1 MMRMVVKLFSS
12 LILAISV
19 NTVMADAAL
28 DKIKES
34 GVLNVALYKD
44 FPPYSYVENGKQ
56 TGIDVEIAKA
66 LAEKLAVN
74 VSIRMVGA
82 DETMSDDLRNNVWKG
97 HYMGGGVA
105 DVMLHAP
112 YDREYA
118 KAEDMV
124 AFVGPYQLEKLAFAI
139 NTDKVGTD
147 PTVASF
153 IEAPIGVEVDT
164 LSDFYLLRA
173 VNGKIAER
181 LKHYKSNLEAITA
194 LKSGEIAAVMG
205 PRGELEGLLAEA
217 PQHLQI
223 RELVTP
229 GLSRGTW
236 AMGAAVKAR
245 NEDLAKEVD
254 KAMGALVKEG
264 KIRDIF
270 AKYKVAYNAPAL
282 PPIAAVE
289 DDDNGK
295 APKP

>member
-1 MMRMVVKLFSS
+1 MRMVVKLFSS

>member
-1 MMRMVVKLFSS
+1 MVVKLFSS

>member
-1 MMRMVVKLFSS
+1 MKMLVKLAS
-12 LILAISV
+12 LCALALSM
-19 NTVMADAAL
+19 NSAFADAAL

-118 KAEDMV
+118 KNEDMV
-124 AFVGPYQLEKLAFAI
+124 AFVGPYQLEKIVFAL
-139 NTDKVGTD
+139 NTERLGND
-147 PTVASF
+147 PTMASF
-153 IEAPIGVEVDT
+153 VEAPIGVEVDT
-164 LSDFYLLRA
+164 LSDFYLLQA
-173 VNGKIAER
+173 VNGKVAEH
-181 LKHYKSNLEAITA
+181 LKHYKSNSEAVAA
-194 LKSGEIAAVMG
+194 LKSGEIAAIMG
-205 PRGELEGLLAEA
+205 PRGELEGLLSDA
-217 PQHLQI
+217 PKALQV
-223 RELVTP
+223 RDLVTP
-229 GLSRGTW
+229 GLSRSSW

-245 NEDLAKEVD
+245 NEDLAKVVD
-254 KAMGALVKEG
+254 KAMGEIVKEG

-289 DDDNGK
+289 DDDDGK
-295 APKP
+295 TKKP

>member
-1 MMRMVVKLFSS
+1 MRMVVKLFSS

-254 KAMGALVKEG
+254 KAMGELVKEG

>member
-1 MMRMVVKLFSS
+1 MRMVVKLFSS
-12 LILAISV
+12 LILAMSV

-66 LAEKLAVN
+66 LAEKMAVN

-173 VNGKIAER
+173 VSGKIAER

-217 PQHLQI
+217 PQHLQV

-295 APKP
+295 SPKP

>member
-1 MMRMVVKLFSS
+1 MKKLIK
-12 LILAISV
+12 LISISALVLAMGQAV
-19 NTVMADAAL
+19 ADAAL

-56 TGIDVEIAKA
+56 MGIDVDIAKA

-82 DETMSDDLRNNVWKG
+82 DETMSDDLRNNIWKG
-97 HYMGGGVA
+97 HYLGGGVA

-118 KAEDMV
+118 EKEDMV
-124 AFVGPYQLEKLAFAI
+124 AFVGPYQLEKIVFVV
-139 NTDKVGTD
+139 NTERLGNE
-147 PTVASF
+147 PTIASF
-153 IEAPIGVEVDT
+153 VDAPIGVEVDT

-173 VNGKIAER
+173 VNGKVAEK
-181 LKHYKSNLEAITA
+181 LKHYKSNSEAVAA
-194 LKSGEIAAVMG
+194 LKSGEIAAIMG
-205 PRGELEGLLAEA
+205 PRGELEGLLKDA
-217 PQHLQI
+217 PQNLQL

-229 GLSRGTW
+229 GLSRSSW

-254 KAMGALVKEG
+254 KAMGALVREG
-264 KIRDIF
+264 KIGEIF
-270 AKYKVAYNAPAL
+270 AKYKVAYNAPAV
-282 PPIAAVE
+282 PPIAKVE
-289 DDDNGK
+289 DTDNGTK
-295 APKP
+295 KP

>member
-1 MMRMVVKLFSS
+1 SS